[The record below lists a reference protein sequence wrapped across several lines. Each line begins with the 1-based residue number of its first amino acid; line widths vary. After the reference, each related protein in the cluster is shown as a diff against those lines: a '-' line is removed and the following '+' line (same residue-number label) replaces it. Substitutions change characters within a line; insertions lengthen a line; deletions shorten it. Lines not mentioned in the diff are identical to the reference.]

1 MLESFMRLPRPTP
14 PANHRHVQQSDLP
27 PEQIHTLDPVPRGR
41 LAACV
46 TAFLLGSWMLAVP
59 VALIDQLKDA
69 PGAGAAIVFGIVV
82 ALGVATAAL
91 GGFLFFNARDRRRPW
106 SVALIGALAGSFI
119 AAVLSVFQPGY
130 GLLLAVPAIVAG
142 VPAVIVLARDARRS

>member
-1 MLESFMRLPRPTP
+1 MRLPRPTP

-69 PGAGAAIVFGIVV
+69 PGAGAAIVSGIVV

>member
-14 PANHRHVQQSDLP
+14 PANHGHVQQSDLP

-46 TAFLLGSWMLAVP
+46 IAFLLGSWMLAVP

-69 PGAGAAIVFGIVV
+69 PGPGAAIVSGIVI
-82 ALGVATAAL
+82 ALGVATAGLA
-91 GGFLFFNARDRRRPW
+91 GFLFFNARDRRRPL
-106 SVALIGALAGSFI
+106 SFALIAALAGTI
-119 AAVLSVFQPGY
+119 GAALVSATSPGY
-130 GLLLAVPAIVAG
+130 GWLLAFPAIVAG
-142 VPAVIVLARDARRS
+142 IPALLALARDARRS